1 MEGSVSEW
9 GEDDGWEA
17 EADKQVERQ
26 SVIRL
31 DKHEQKRR

>member
-1 MEGSVSEW
+1 VSEW

-26 SVIRL
+26 SVIQL
-31 DKHEQKRR
+31 DKQKRR

>member
-1 MEGSVSEW
+1 VSG

-26 SVIRL
+26 SVMQL
-31 DKHEQKRR
+31 DKQERRWW